1 MKVNVKAVA
10 KYNGHTIGN
19 NGNITLKL
27 KCGYDEITNYVQLIQ
42 MLNNDVTIEVKYPE
56 QKKFS
61 LGIFRVGQIAI
72 DHDGEG
78 ALTFKS
84 TNDFVEVDN
93 LNKLITQNKD
103 EMFQAFFM
111 ADVELEDDA
120 EAGEENTDDEDWGDE
135 DADEEEDWD

>member
-19 NGNITLKL
+19 NGNISLKL
-27 KCGYDEITNYVQLIQ
+27 NCDYGEITNYVQLIQ
-42 MLNNDVTIEVKYPE
+42 MLNNDVKIEVKHPE

-61 LGIFRVGQIAI
+61 LGIFRIKTIQI

-78 ALTFKS
+78 RLTFSS

-93 LNKLITQNKD
+93 LNRLIMQNKD
-103 EMFQAFFM
+103 EQFQAFFK
-111 ADVELEDDA
+111 ADVELENNEEAEDD
-120 EAGEENTDDEDWGDE
+120 EWPEENEND
-135 DADEEEDWD
+135 EEDWD

>member
-27 KCGYDEITNYVQLIQ
+27 KCGYDEITNYIQLIQ
-42 MLNNDVTIEVKYPE
+42 MLNNDVTVEVKYPE

-61 LGIFRVGQIAI
+61 LGTFRVGQIAI

-93 LNKLITQNKD
+93 LNKLIAQNKG
-103 EMFQAFFM
+103 EMFQAFFT
-111 ADVELEDDA
+111 ADVELE
-120 EAGEENTDDEDWGDE
+120 ETEETEEEYD
-135 DADEEEDWD
+135 EEDWD

>member
-27 KCGYDEITNYVQLIQ
+27 KCGYDEITNYIKLIQ

-103 EMFQAFFM
+103 EMFQIFFM
-111 ADVELEDDA
+111 ADVELESDTDDEDA
-120 EAGEENTDDEDWGDE
+120 EDDEDWGE
-135 DADEEEDWD
+135 DDEEDWD